1 VTFTENSFVRDTLIR
16 TSATHAQLAPGM
28 TEVVVSVTPVIWLT
42 LGLGHALCHTWA
54 LRQVKPRRRRFDR
67 VRVVIRTDWDVVL
80 LSGGR
85 RVPRW
90 PRRGTSKGT
99 VL

>member
-1 VTFTENSFVRDTLIR
+1 MTFPESFVREAVIR
-16 TSATHAQLAPGM
+16 TSASHPALAPGM

-54 LRQVKPRRRRFDR
+54 LRQVQPRRRRFDR

-80 LSGGR
+80 VPGGR

-90 PRRGTSKGT
+90 TRLWTNKGT
-99 VL
+99 IR